1 MGAQSAG
8 SPSSPLPCSVFH
20 VEHEIPQIRIHEH
33 RVVSVDE
40 TRPAKAAEKNQRQ
53 LSMDIVTKE
62 VKLRE

>member
-1 MGAQSAG
+1 M
-8 SPSSPLPCSVFH
+8 FH